1 MHFSAANFLSFFV
14 EDEENIWDQVKK
26 VFKIL
31 TEVSKAPL
39 RAVALASYLGDS
51 FPVGARAPP
60 VKDLMA
66 FGTVLQH
73 NQHNIGELLGRR
85 RQLLLA

>member
-1 MHFSAANFLSFFV
+1 M
-14 EDEENIWDQVKK
+14 EDEENFWDQVKK

-73 NQHNIGELLGRR
+73 NQHNIGEFSYLLGPRR
-85 RQLLLA
+85 HFDLFPKTFRCY